1 MKDNLKYNLPTYSAL
16 ISDESE
22 GVFVIS
28 LVDAPATET
37 NWMCFKEQENIQENV
52 KFSIVNEDEHIL
64 AGVVMVA
71 DKPIYRIAP
80 DGTEFYIVFS
90 KDVIKRMAEKMLD
103 DNTFNNIDI
112 QHDGNIIPRDKVKLV
127 ELFIADE
134 AKGIKPN
141 YLDVPDGSL
150 LANYKI
156 YDEQLWQ
163 MAKSGA
169 LNGFSLE
176 GVFSTL
182 RLPEQNK
189 NTKNTKNNKHTKMS
203 KIKEMLKSIL
213 VQLGEVNTDKGIL
226 TYDGNLAPGVEVKNE
241 DGSKP
246 ADGEYKL
253 EDGKVIVVKDGYV
266 DEVREIENET
276 IKEKPKG
283 KEEKSAEMAEE
294 KPQEKPASEMP
305 EKKPEEKPNE
315 VEELKKLVD
324 EHAALLKEL
333 SDRLSALEELV
344 KELNETPA
352 VEPIEQEFSKHFK
365 SKNRACEYAN
375 ALRK

>member
-1 MKDNLKYNLPTYSAL
+1 MNQNIPTYSAI
-16 ISDESE
+16 ISDDNE
-22 GVFVIS
+22 GILVIS

-37 NWMCFKEQENIQENV
+37 NWMCFKEQENI

-112 QHDGNIIPRDKVKLV
+112 QHDGNIIPHDKVKLV

-163 MAKSGA
+163 MAKSGE

-176 GVFSTL
+176 GVFTTV
-182 RLPEQNK
+182 RYEQN
-189 NTKNTKNNKHTKMS
+189 KNNKHTKMS

-226 TYDGNLAPGVEVKNE
+226 TYDGDLAVGVEVKNE

-253 EDGKVIVVKDGYV
+253 EDDKIIVVKDGLV
-266 DEVREIENET
+266 DE
-276 IKEKPKG
+276 IKEV
-283 KEEKSAEMAEE
+283 EADVIEEMADE
-294 KPQEKPASEMP
+294 KPQDNVEDKPQDNA
-305 EKKPEEKPNE
+305 EEKPNE
-315 VEELKKLVD
+315 VEELKKLID
-324 EHAALLKEL
+324 EHTSLLKEL
-333 SDRLSALEELV
+333 GDRLKTLEDLV

-352 VEPIEQEFSKHFK
+352 VEPIEQEFTKQCK
-365 SKNRACEYAN
+365 SENRACEYAN
-375 ALRK
+375 ALRN

>member
-1 MKDNLKYNLPTYSAL
+1 MNQNIPTYSAL
-16 ISDESE
+16 ISDDNE
-22 GVFVIS
+22 GILVIS

-37 NWMCFKEQENIQENV
+37 NWMCFKEQENI

-90 KDVIKRMAEKMLD
+90 KDVIKRMAEKMLS

-112 QHDGNIIPRDKVKLV
+112 QHDGNIIPHDKVKLV

-163 MAKSGA
+163 MAKSGE

-176 GVFSTL
+176 GVFTTV
-182 RLPEQNK
+182 RYEQN
-189 NTKNTKNNKHTKMS
+189 KNNKHTKMS

-226 TYDGNLAPGVEVKNE
+226 TYDGALAVGVEVKNE

-253 EDGKVIVVKDGYV
+253 EDDKVIVVKDGFV
-266 DEVREIENET
+266 DE
-276 IKEKPKG
+276 IKEV
-283 KEEKSAEMAEE
+283 EVDVIEEMADEKPQEKPVDE
-294 KPQEKPASEMP
+294 KPQEKPAD
-305 EKKPEEKPNE
+305 EKPNE
-315 VEELKKLVD
+315 VEELKKLID
-324 EHAALLKEL
+324 EHTSLLKEL
-333 SDRLSALEELV
+333 GDRLKTLEDLV

-352 VEPIEQEFSKHFK
+352 VEPIEQEFTKQCK

>member
-1 MKDNLKYNLPTYSAL
+1 MEYSLPTYSAL

-37 NWMCFKEQENIQENV
+37 NWMCFKEQENV

-71 DKPIYRIAP
+71 DKPIYRLAP

-189 NTKNTKNNKHTKMS
+189 NTKNNKHTKMS

-213 VQLGEVNTDKGIL
+213 VQLGEVCTDKGIL

-253 EDGKVIVVKDGYV
+253 EDDKVIVVKDGLV
-266 DEVREIENET
+266 EEIKEVENE
-276 IKEKPKG
+276 IIEEKPKG

-294 KPQEKPASEMP
+294 KPQEKPQ
-305 EKKPEEKPNE
+305 EKPANEKPQEKPEEKPSE

-324 EHAALLKEL
+324 EQAALLKEL
-333 SDRLSALEELV
+333 SDRLSALEKLV

-352 VEPIEQEFSKHFK
+352 VEPIEQEFSKQIK
-365 SKNRACEYAN
+365 LKNRACEYAN

>member
-1 MKDNLKYNLPTYSAL
+1 MNQNIPTYSAI
-16 ISDESE
+16 ISDDNE
-22 GVFVIS
+22 GILVIS

-37 NWMCFKEQENIQENV
+37 NWMCFKEQENI

-112 QHDGNIIPRDKVKLV
+112 QHDGNIIPHDKVKLV

-163 MAKSGA
+163 MAKSGE

-176 GVFSTL
+176 GVFTTV
-182 RLPEQNK
+182 RYEQN
-189 NTKNTKNNKHTKMS
+189 KNNKHTKMS

-213 VQLGEVNTDKGIL
+213 VQLGEVTTDKGIL
-226 TYDGNLAPGVEVKNE
+226 TYDGELAPGIEVKNE

-246 ADGEYKL
+246 ADGEYKVG
-253 EDGKVIVVKDGYV
+253 EDKVIVLKDGYV
-266 DEVREIENET
+266 DEIREIEEELAE
-276 IKEKPKG
+276 EKPEDK
-283 KEEKSAEMAEE
+283 KADE
-294 KPQEKPASEMP
+294 KPQEKPVD
-305 EKKPEEKPNE
+305 EKPKDEGDAKPNE
-315 VEELKKLVD
+315 VEELKKLID
-324 EHAALLKEL
+324 EHTSLLKEL
-333 SDRLSALEELV
+333 GDRLKTLEDLV

-352 VEPIEQEFSKHFK
+352 VEPIEQEFTKQCK
-365 SKNRACEYAN
+365 SENRACEYAN

>member
-1 MKDNLKYNLPTYSAL
+1 MNQNIPTYSAI
-16 ISDESE
+16 ISDDNE
-22 GVFVIS
+22 GILVIS

-37 NWMCFKEQENIQENV
+37 NWMCFKEQENI

-90 KDVIKRMAEKMLD
+90 KDVIKRMAEKMLS

-112 QHDGNIIPRDKVKLV
+112 QHDGNIIPHDKVKLV

-163 MAKSGA
+163 MAKSGE

-176 GVFSTL
+176 GVFTTV
-182 RLPEQNK
+182 RYEQN
-189 NTKNTKNNKHTKMS
+189 KNNKHTKMS

-226 TYDGNLAPGVEVKNE
+226 TYDGALAVGVEVKNE

-253 EDGKVIVVKDGYV
+253 EDDKVIVVKDGFV
-266 DEVREIENET
+266 DE
-276 IKEKPKG
+276 IKEV
-283 KEEKSAEMAEE
+283 EVDVIEEMADE
-294 KPQEKPASEMP
+294 KPQDNVEDKPQD
-305 EKKPEEKPNE
+305 KVEEKPNE
-315 VEELKKLVD
+315 VEELKKLID
-324 EHAALLKEL
+324 EHTSLLKEL
-333 SDRLSALEELV
+333 GDRLKTLEDLV

-352 VEPIEQEFSKHFK
+352 VEPIEQEFTKQRK
-365 SKNRACEYAN
+365 SENRACEYAN

>member
-1 MKDNLKYNLPTYSAL
+1 MNQNIPTYSAI
-16 ISDESE
+16 ISDDNE
-22 GVFVIS
+22 GILVIS

-37 NWMCFKEQENIQENV
+37 NWMCFKEQENI

-90 KDVIKRMAEKMLD
+90 KDVIKRMAEKMLS

-112 QHDGNIIPRDKVKLV
+112 QHDGNIIPHDKVKLV

-163 MAKSGA
+163 MAKSGT

-176 GVFSTL
+176 GVFTTV
-182 RLPEQNK
+182 RYEQN
-189 NTKNTKNNKHTKMS
+189 KNNKHTKMS

-226 TYDGNLAPGVEVKNE
+226 TYDGALAVGVEVKNE

-253 EDGKVIVVKDGYV
+253 EDDKVIIVKDGFV
-266 DEVREIENET
+266 DE
-276 IKEKPKG
+276 IKEV
-283 KEEKSAEMAEE
+283 EVDVIEEMADE
-294 KPQEKPASEMP
+294 KPQEKPAD
-305 EKKPEEKPNE
+305 EKPKEEGDAKPNE
-315 VEELKKLVD
+315 VEELKKLID
-324 EHAALLKEL
+324 EHTSLLKEL
-333 SDRLSALEELV
+333 GDRLKTLEDLV

-352 VEPIEQEFSKHFK
+352 VEPIEQEYSKHIK

>member
-1 MKDNLKYNLPTYSAL
+1 MNQNIPTYSAI
-16 ISDESE
+16 ISDDNE
-22 GVFVIS
+22 GILVIS

-37 NWMCFKEQENIQENV
+37 NWMCFKEQENI

-163 MAKSGA
+163 MAKSGE

-176 GVFSTL
+176 GVFTTV
-182 RLPEQNK
+182 RYEQN
-189 NTKNTKNNKHTKMS
+189 KNNKHTKMS

-226 TYDGNLAPGVEVKNE
+226 TYDGNLAVGVEVKNE

-253 EDGKVIVVKDGYV
+253 EDDKVIVVKDGLV
-266 DEVREIENET
+266 DE
-276 IKEKPKG
+276 IKEV
-283 KEEKSAEMAEE
+283 EDDVIEEMADE
-294 KPQEKPASEMP
+294 KPQDNVEDKPQD
-305 EKKPEEKPNE
+305 KVEEKPNE
-315 VEELKKLVD
+315 VEELKKLID
-324 EHAALLKEL
+324 EHTSLLKDL
-333 SDRLSALEELV
+333 GDRLKALEDLV

-352 VEPIEQEFSKHFK
+352 VEPIEQEFTKQRK
-365 SKNRACEYAN
+365 SENRACEYAN
-375 ALRK
+375 ALRN

>member
-37 NWMCFKEQENIQENV
+37 NWMCFKEQENI

-112 QHDGNIIPRDKVKLV
+112 QHDGNIIPHDKVKLV
-127 ELFIADE
+127 ELFIANE

-189 NTKNTKNNKHTKMS
+189 NGKNNKHTKMS
-203 KIKEMLKSIL
+203 KIKEILKSIL
-213 VQLGEVNTDKGIL
+213 VQLGEVCTDKGIL

-253 EDGKVIVVKDGYV
+253 EDGKVIVVKDGLV
-266 DEVREIENET
+266 EEIKEIENE
-276 IKEKPKG
+276 IIEEKPKG

-294 KPQEKPASEMP
+294 KPQEKPQEKPANKMP
-305 EKKPEEKPNE
+305 EEKPEEKPSE

-324 EHAALLKEL
+324 EQAALLKEL

-352 VEPIEQEFSKHFK
+352 VEPIEQEFSKQIK
-365 SKNRACEYAN
+365 LKNRACEYAN

>member
-1 MKDNLKYNLPTYSAL
+1 MNQNIPTYSAL
-16 ISDESE
+16 ISDDNE
-22 GVFVIS
+22 GILVIS

-37 NWMCFKEQENIQENV
+37 NWMCFKEQENI

-90 KDVIKRMAEKMLD
+90 KDVIKRMAEKMLS

-112 QHDGNIIPRDKVKLV
+112 QHDGNIIPHDKVKLV

-176 GVFSTL
+176 GVFTTV
-182 RLPEQNK
+182 RYEQN
-189 NTKNTKNNKHTKMS
+189 KNNKHTKMS

-226 TYDGNLAPGVEVKNE
+226 TYDGDLAVGVEVKNE

-253 EDGKVIVVKDGYV
+253 EDDKVIVVKDGFV
-266 DEVREIENET
+266 DE
-276 IKEKPKG
+276 IKEV
-283 KEEKSAEMAEE
+283 EVDVIEEMADE
-294 KPQEKPASEMP
+294 KPQEKPVD
-305 EKKPEEKPNE
+305 EKPKDEGEAKPNE
-315 VEELKKLVD
+315 VEELKKLID
-324 EHAALLKEL
+324 EHTSLLKEL
-333 SDRLSALEELV
+333 GDRLKTLEDLV

-352 VEPIEQEFSKHFK
+352 VEPIEQEYSKQTK

>member
-1 MKDNLKYNLPTYSAL
+1 MKDNIPTYNAL
-16 ISDESE
+16 ISDENE
-22 GVFVIS
+22 GIFVIS

-37 NWMCFKEQENIQENV
+37 NWMCFKEQENI

-64 AGVVMVA
+64 AGVVMIA

-80 DGTEFYIVFS
+80 DGTEYYIVFS

-141 YLDVPDGSL
+141 YLDVTDGSL

-156 YDEQLWQ
+156 YDDELWN
-163 MAKSGA
+163 MAKSGV

-176 GVFSTL
+176 GVFSTI
-182 RLPEQNK
+182 RYKHNK
-189 NTKNTKNNKHTKMS
+189 NIKHNKMS

-213 VQLGEVNTDKGIL
+213 VQLGEVTTDKGIL
-226 TYDGNLAPGVEVKNE
+226 TYDGDLAPGVEVKNE

-253 EDGKVIVVKDGYV
+253 EDGKIIVVKDGFV
-266 DEVREIENET
+266 DEV
-276 IKEKPKG
+276 KEAEEKPKKEDKPKG
-283 KEEKSAEMAEE
+283 KEEKPAEMADEKTEEKPADE
-294 KPQEKPASEMP
+294 KPQEKTD
-305 EKKPEEKPNE
+305 EKPNE

-324 EHAALLKEL
+324 EHTALLKEL
-333 SDRLSALEELV
+333 GDRLKALEDLV

-352 VEPIEQEFSKHFK
+352 VEPIEQEFTKHFK
-365 SKNRACEYAN
+365 SKNRACEYAT

>member
-1 MKDNLKYNLPTYSAL
+1 MNQNIPTYSAL
-16 ISDESE
+16 ISDDNE
-22 GVFVIS
+22 GILVIS

-37 NWMCFKEQENIQENV
+37 NWMCFKEQDNI

-90 KDVIKRMAEKMLD
+90 KDVIKRMAEKMLS

-112 QHDGNIIPRDKVKLV
+112 QHDGNIIPHDKVKLV

-176 GVFSTL
+176 GVFTTV
-182 RLPEQNK
+182 RYEQN
-189 NTKNTKNNKHTKMS
+189 KNNKHTKMS

-226 TYDGNLAPGVEVKNE
+226 TYDGDLAVGVEVKNE

-253 EDGKVIVVKDGYV
+253 EDDKVIVVKDGFV
-266 DEVREIENET
+266 DE
-276 IKEKPKG
+276 IKEV
-283 KEEKSAEMAEE
+283 EDVIEEMADE
-294 KPQEKPASEMP
+294 KPQEKPAD
-305 EKKPEEKPNE
+305 EKPKEEADAKPNE
-315 VEELKKLVD
+315 VEELKKLID
-324 EHAALLKEL
+324 EHTSLLKEL
-333 SDRLSALEELV
+333 GDRLKTLEDLV

-352 VEPIEQEFSKHFK
+352 VEPIEQEFTKQSK

>member
-1 MKDNLKYNLPTYSAL
+1 MNQNIPTYSAI
-16 ISDESE
+16 ISDDNE
-22 GVFVIS
+22 GILVIS

-37 NWMCFKEQENIQENV
+37 NWMCFKEQENI

-163 MAKSGA
+163 MAKSGE

-176 GVFSTL
+176 GVFTTV
-182 RLPEQNK
+182 RYEQN
-189 NTKNTKNNKHTKMS
+189 KNNKHTKMS

-226 TYDGNLAPGVEVKNE
+226 TYDGDLAVGVEVKNE

-253 EDGKVIVVKDGYV
+253 EDNKIIVVKDGLV
-266 DEVREIENET
+266 DE
-276 IKEKPKG
+276 IKEV
-283 KEEKSAEMAEE
+283 EADVIEEMADE
-294 KPQEKPASEMP
+294 KPQEKPVD
-305 EKKPEEKPNE
+305 EKPKEEGDAKPNE
-315 VEELKKLVD
+315 VEELKKLID
-324 EHAALLKEL
+324 EHTSLLKEL
-333 SDRLSALEELV
+333 GDRLKALEDLV

-352 VEPIEQEFSKHFK
+352 VEPIEQEFTKQCK

-375 ALRK
+375 ALRN

>member
-1 MKDNLKYNLPTYSAL
+1 MKGNLEDNLKYNLPTYSAL

-37 NWMCFKEQENIQENV
+37 NWMCFKEQENV
-52 KFSIVNEDEHIL
+52 KFSVVNEDEHIL

-80 DGTEFYIVFS
+80 DGTEYYIVFS

-189 NTKNTKNNKHTKMS
+189 NTKNNKHTKMS

-213 VQLGEVNTDKGIL
+213 VQLGEVATDKGIL
-226 TYDGNLAPGVEVKNE
+226 TYDGNLVPGVEVKNE

-246 ADGEYKL
+246 ADGEYKVG
-253 EDGKVIVVKDGYV
+253 EDKVIVLKDGCV
-266 DEVREIENET
+266 DEIREM
-276 IKEKPKG
+276 
-283 KEEKSAEMAEE
+283 EEELAEE
-294 KPQEKPASEMP
+294 KPQEKPANEMP
-305 EKKPEEKPNE
+305 QEKPEEKSSE

-324 EHAALLKEL
+324 EQAALLKEL
-333 SDRLSALEELV
+333 DDRLKALEDLV

-352 VEPIEQEFSKHFK
+352 VEPIEQEFSKQIKH
-365 SKNRACEYAN
+365 KNRACEYAN

>member
-1 MKDNLKYNLPTYSAL
+1 MNQNIPTYSAI
-16 ISDESE
+16 ISDDNE
-22 GVFVIS
+22 GILVIS

-37 NWMCFKEQENIQENV
+37 NWMCFKEQENI

-163 MAKSGA
+163 MAKSGE

-176 GVFSTL
+176 GVFTTV
-182 RLPEQNK
+182 RYEQN
-189 NTKNTKNNKHTKMS
+189 KNNKHTKMS

-226 TYDGNLAPGVEVKNE
+226 TYDGNLAVGVEVKNE

-253 EDGKVIVVKDGYV
+253 EDDKVIVVKDGLV
-266 DEVREIENET
+266 DE
-276 IKEKPKG
+276 IKEV
-283 KEEKSAEMAEE
+283 EDDVIEEMADE
-294 KPQEKPASEMP
+294 KPQDNVEDKPQDKA
-305 EKKPEEKPNE
+305 EEKPNE
-315 VEELKKLVD
+315 VEELKKLID
-324 EHAALLKEL
+324 EHTSLLKEL
-333 SDRLSALEELV
+333 GDRLKTLEDLV

-352 VEPIEQEFSKHFK
+352 VEPIEQEFTKQCK

-375 ALRK
+375 ALRN

>member
-1 MKDNLKYNLPTYSAL
+1 MRDSLPTYSAL

-37 NWMCFKEQENIQENV
+37 NWMCFKEQENVQENV
-52 KFSIVNEDEHIL
+52 KFSVVNEDEHIL

-80 DGTEFYIVFS
+80 DGAEYYIVFS

-189 NTKNTKNNKHTKMS
+189 NNKNTKHTKMS

-226 TYDGNLAPGVEVKNE
+226 TYDGDLAPGVEVKNE

-253 EDGKVIVVKDGYV
+253 EDGKVIVVKDGHV
-266 DEVREIENET
+266 DEV
-276 IKEKPKG
+276 KEAEKMPEGKGEDKKP
-283 KEEKSAEMAEE
+283 AEMAEE
-294 KPQEKPASEMP
+294 KPAKEMPQEKPANE
-305 EKKPEEKPNE
+305 KPEEKPNE
-315 VEELKKLVD
+315 VEELKKLVE
-324 EHAALLKEL
+324 EHAALLKDL
-333 SDRLSALEELV
+333 GDRLKALEDLV

-352 VEPIEQEFSKHFK
+352 VEPIEQEFSKK
-365 SKNRACEYAN
+365 IKLKNRACEYAN

>member
-1 MKDNLKYNLPTYSAL
+1 MNQNIPTYSAI
-16 ISDESE
+16 ISDDNE
-22 GVFVIS
+22 GILVIS

-37 NWMCFKEQENIQENV
+37 NWMCFKEQENI

-90 KDVIKRMAEKMLD
+90 KDVIKRMAEKMLS

-112 QHDGNIIPRDKVKLV
+112 QHDGNIIPHDKVKLV

-163 MAKSGA
+163 MAKNGT

-176 GVFSTL
+176 GVFTTV
-182 RLPEQNK
+182 RYEQN
-189 NTKNTKNNKHTKMS
+189 KNNKHTKMS

-226 TYDGNLAPGVEVKNE
+226 TYDGALAVGVEVKNE

-253 EDGKVIVVKDGYV
+253 EDDKVIVVKDGFV
-266 DEVREIENET
+266 DE
-276 IKEKPKG
+276 IKEV
-283 KEEKSAEMAEE
+283 EVDVIEEMADE
-294 KPQEKPASEMP
+294 KPQEKPAD
-305 EKKPEEKPNE
+305 EKPKEEGDAKPNE
-315 VEELKKLVD
+315 VEELKKLID
-324 EHAALLKEL
+324 EHTSLLKEL
-333 SDRLSALEELV
+333 GDRLKTLEDLV

-352 VEPIEQEFSKHFK
+352 VEPIEQEFTKQCK

>member
-1 MKDNLKYNLPTYSAL
+1 MNQNIPTYSAI
-16 ISDESE
+16 ISDDNE
-22 GVFVIS
+22 GILVIS

-37 NWMCFKEQENIQENV
+37 NWMCFKEQENI

-112 QHDGNIIPRDKVKLV
+112 QHDGNIIPHDKVKLV

-163 MAKSGA
+163 MAKSGE

-176 GVFSTL
+176 GVFTTV
-182 RLPEQNK
+182 RYEQN
-189 NTKNTKNNKHTKMS
+189 KNNKHTKMS

-226 TYDGNLAPGVEVKNE
+226 TYDGNLAVGVEVKNE

-253 EDGKVIVVKDGYV
+253 EDDKVIVVKNGLV
-266 DEVREIENET
+266 DEIKEIEDDVIE
-276 IKEKPKG
+276 
-283 KEEKSAEMAEE
+283 EMADE
-294 KPQEKPASEMP
+294 KPQDNVEDKPQDKA
-305 EKKPEEKPNE
+305 EEKPNE
-315 VEELKKLVD
+315 VEELKKLID
-324 EHAALLKEL
+324 EHTSLLKEL
-333 SDRLSALEELV
+333 GDRLKALEDLV

-352 VEPIEQEFSKHFK
+352 VEPIEQEFTKQSK

-375 ALRK
+375 ALRN

>member
-1 MKDNLKYNLPTYSAL
+1 MNQNIPTYSAL
-16 ISDESE
+16 ISDDNE
-22 GVFVIS
+22 GILVIS

-37 NWMCFKEQENIQENV
+37 NWMCFKEQENI

-112 QHDGNIIPRDKVKLV
+112 QHDGNIIPHDKVKLV

-176 GVFSTL
+176 GVFTTV
-182 RLPEQNK
+182 RYEQN
-189 NTKNTKNNKHTKMS
+189 KNNKHTKMS

-226 TYDGNLAPGVEVKNE
+226 TYDGDLAVGVEVKNE

-253 EDGKVIVVKDGYV
+253 EDDKVIVVKDGFV
-266 DEVREIENET
+266 EE
-276 IKEKPKG
+276 IKEV
-283 KEEKSAEMAEE
+283 EVDVVEEMADE
-294 KPQEKPASEMP
+294 KPQEKPAD
-305 EKKPEEKPNE
+305 EKPKEEGEAKPNE
-315 VEELKKLVD
+315 VEELKKLID
-324 EHAALLKEL
+324 EHTSLLKEL
-333 SDRLSALEELV
+333 GDRLKTLEDLV

-352 VEPIEQEFSKHFK
+352 VEPIEQEYSKQTK
-365 SKNRACEYAN
+365 STNRACEYAN

>member
-1 MKDNLKYNLPTYSAL
+1 MKDKLPIYNAL
-16 ISDESE
+16 ISDDNE
-22 GVFVIS
+22 GIFVIS

-37 NWMCFKEQENIQENV
+37 NWMCFKEQENI

-80 DGTEFYIVFS
+80 DGTEYYIVFS

-156 YDEQLWQ
+156 YDDELWN
-163 MAKSGA
+163 MAKSGV

-176 GVFSTL
+176 GVFSTI
-182 RLPEQNK
+182 RYEHNK
-189 NTKNTKNNKHTKMS
+189 NIKNTKMS
-203 KIKEMLKSIL
+203 KIKEMIKSIL
-213 VQLGEVNTDKGIL
+213 VQLGEVVTDKGIL
-226 TYDGNLAPGVEVKNE
+226 TYDGELTTGVEVKNE
-241 DGSKP
+241 DGSMP
-246 ADGEYKL
+246 DDGEYKV
-253 EDGKVIVVKDGYV
+253 EDNKFIVIKDGYV
-266 DEVREIENET
+266 DE
-276 IKEKPKG
+276 IKEV
-283 KEEKSAEMAEE
+283 EEEMVDE
-294 KPQEKPASEMP
+294 KPQEKPQ
-305 EKKPEEKPNE
+305 EKPDEKPQEKPNE

-324 EHAALLKEL
+324 EHAALLTEL
-333 SDRLSALEELV
+333 SDRIKALEDLV
-344 KELNETPA
+344 KELNETTA
-352 VEPIEQEFSKHFK
+352 VEPIEQEYSKQTK

>member
-1 MKDNLKYNLPTYSAL
+1 MNQNIPTYSAI
-16 ISDESE
+16 ISDDNE
-22 GVFVIS
+22 GILVIS

-37 NWMCFKEQENIQENV
+37 NWMCFKEQENI

-112 QHDGNIIPRDKVKLV
+112 QHDGNIIPHDKVKLV

-163 MAKSGA
+163 MAKSGE

-176 GVFSTL
+176 GVFTTV
-182 RLPEQNK
+182 RYEQNNLSVT
-189 NTKNTKNNKHTKMS
+189 NTNKNNKHTKMS

-213 VQLGEVNTDKGIL
+213 VQLGEVSTDKGIL
-226 TYDGNLAPGVEVKNE
+226 TYDGDLAVGVEVKNE

-253 EDGKVIVVKDGYV
+253 EDDKVIVVKDGFV
-266 DEVREIENET
+266 DE
-276 IKEKPKG
+276 IKEV
-283 KEEKSAEMAEE
+283 EVDVIEEMADE
-294 KPQEKPASEMP
+294 KPQEKPAD
-305 EKKPEEKPNE
+305 EKPQEKVEEKPNE
-315 VEELKKLVD
+315 VEELKKLID
-324 EHAALLKEL
+324 EHTSLLKEL
-333 SDRLSALEELV
+333 GDRLKALEDLV

-352 VEPIEQEFSKHFK
+352 VEPIEQEYSKQTK

>member
-1 MKDNLKYNLPTYSAL
+1 MNQNIPTYSAI
-16 ISDESE
+16 ISDDNE
-22 GVFVIS
+22 GILVIS

-37 NWMCFKEQENIQENV
+37 NWMCFKEQENI

-112 QHDGNIIPRDKVKLV
+112 QHDGNIIPHDKVKLV

-163 MAKSGA
+163 MAKSGE

-176 GVFSTL
+176 GVFTTV
-182 RLPEQNK
+182 RYEQN
-189 NTKNTKNNKHTKMS
+189 KNNKHTKMS

-213 VQLGEVNTDKGIL
+213 VQLGEVTTDKGIL
-226 TYDGNLAPGVEVKNE
+226 TYDGDLAVGVEVKNE

-253 EDGKVIVVKDGYV
+253 EDNKVIVVKDGLV
-266 DEVREIENET
+266 DE
-276 IKEKPKG
+276 IKEV
-283 KEEKSAEMAEE
+283 EVDVIEEMADE
-294 KPQEKPASEMP
+294 KPQEKPVD
-305 EKKPEEKPNE
+305 EKPKDEGDAKPNE
-315 VEELKKLVD
+315 VEELKKLID
-324 EHAALLKEL
+324 EHTSLLKEL
-333 SDRLSALEELV
+333 GDRLKALEDLV

-352 VEPIEQEFSKHFK
+352 VEPIEQEFTKQCK

-375 ALRK
+375 ALRN

>member
-1 MKDNLKYNLPTYSAL
+1 MKDKLPIYNAL
-16 ISDESE
+16 ISDDNE
-22 GVFVIS
+22 GIFVIS

-37 NWMCFKEQENIQENV
+37 NWMCFKEQENI

-80 DGTEFYIVFS
+80 DGTEYYIVFS

-156 YDEQLWQ
+156 YDDELWN
-163 MAKSGA
+163 MAKSGV

-176 GVFSTL
+176 GVFSTI
-182 RLPEQNK
+182 RYEHNK
-189 NTKNTKNNKHTKMS
+189 NIKNTKMS
-203 KIKEMLKSIL
+203 KIKEMIKSIL
-213 VQLGEVNTDKGIL
+213 VQLGEVVTDKGIL
-226 TYDGNLAPGVEVKNE
+226 TYDGELTTGVEVKNE
-241 DGSKP
+241 DGSMP
-246 ADGEYKL
+246 DDGEYKV
-253 EDGKVIVVKDGYV
+253 EDNKFIVIKDGYV
-266 DEVREIENET
+266 DE
-276 IKEKPKG
+276 IKEVEEEMV
-283 KEEKSAEMAEE
+283 EEKPDE
-294 KPQEKPASEMP
+294 KPQEKPD
-305 EKKPEEKPNE
+305 EKPQEKPNE

-324 EHAALLKEL
+324 EHAALLTEL
-333 SDRLSALEELV
+333 SDRIKALEDLV
-344 KELNETPA
+344 KELNETTA
-352 VEPIEQEFSKHFK
+352 VEPIEKEYSKQTK

>member
-1 MKDNLKYNLPTYSAL
+1 MNQNIPTYSAI
-16 ISDESE
+16 ISDDNE
-22 GVFVIS
+22 GILVIS

-37 NWMCFKEQENIQENV
+37 NWMCFKEQENI

-90 KDVIKRMAEKMLD
+90 KDVIKRMAEKMLS

-112 QHDGNIIPRDKVKLV
+112 QHDGNIIPHDKVKLV

-134 AKGIKPN
+134 TKGIKPN

-163 MAKSGA
+163 MAKSGE

-176 GVFSTL
+176 GVFTTV
-182 RLPEQNK
+182 RYEQN
-189 NTKNTKNNKHTKMS
+189 KNNKHTKMS

-226 TYDGNLAPGVEVKNE
+226 TYDGALAVGVEVKNE

-253 EDGKVIVVKDGYV
+253 EDDKVIVVKDGFV
-266 DEVREIENET
+266 DE
-276 IKEKPKG
+276 IKEV
-283 KEEKSAEMAEE
+283 EVDVIEEMADE
-294 KPQEKPASEMP
+294 KPQDNVEDKPQD
-305 EKKPEEKPNE
+305 KVEEKPNE
-315 VEELKKLVD
+315 VEELKKLID
-324 EHAALLKEL
+324 EHTSLLKEL
-333 SDRLSALEELV
+333 GDRLKTLEDLV

-352 VEPIEQEFSKHFK
+352 VEPIEQEFTKQCK

>member
-1 MKDNLKYNLPTYSAL
+1 MNQNIPTYSAI
-16 ISDESE
+16 ISDDNE
-22 GVFVIS
+22 GILVIS

-37 NWMCFKEQENIQENV
+37 NWMCFKEQENI

-112 QHDGNIIPRDKVKLV
+112 QHDGNIIPHDKVKLV

-163 MAKSGA
+163 MAKSGE

-176 GVFSTL
+176 GVFTTV
-182 RLPEQNK
+182 RYEQN
-189 NTKNTKNNKHTKMS
+189 KNNKHTKMS

-213 VQLGEVNTDKGIL
+213 VQLGEVTTDKGIL
-226 TYDGNLAPGVEVKNE
+226 TYDGDLAVGVEVKNE

-253 EDGKVIVVKDGYV
+253 EDNKVIVVKDGLV
-266 DEVREIENET
+266 DE
-276 IKEKPKG
+276 IKEV
-283 KEEKSAEMAEE
+283 EVDVIEEMADE
-294 KPQEKPASEMP
+294 KPQEKPVD
-305 EKKPEEKPNE
+305 EKPQDEGDAKPNE
-315 VEELKKLVD
+315 VEELKKLID
-324 EHAALLKEL
+324 EHTTLLKEL
-333 SDRLSALEELV
+333 GDRLKTLEDLV

-352 VEPIEQEFSKHFK
+352 VEPIEQEFTKQYK
-365 SKNRACEYAN
+365 SENRACEYAN

>member
-1 MKDNLKYNLPTYSAL
+1 MNQNIPTYSAI
-16 ISDESE
+16 ISDDNE
-22 GVFVIS
+22 GILVIS

-37 NWMCFKEQENIQENV
+37 NWMCFKEQENI

-163 MAKSGA
+163 MAKSGE

-176 GVFSTL
+176 GVFTTV
-182 RLPEQNK
+182 RYEQN
-189 NTKNTKNNKHTKMS
+189 KNNKHTKMS

-226 TYDGNLAPGVEVKNE
+226 TYDGNLAVGVEVKNE

-253 EDGKVIVVKDGYV
+253 EDDKVIVVKDGFV
-266 DEVREIENET
+266 DE
-276 IKEKPKG
+276 IKEV
-283 KEEKSAEMAEE
+283 EDDVIEEMADE
-294 KPQEKPASEMP
+294 KPQDNVEDKPQD
-305 EKKPEEKPNE
+305 KVEEKPNE
-315 VEELKKLVD
+315 VEELKKLID
-324 EHAALLKEL
+324 EHTSLLKEL
-333 SDRLSALEELV
+333 GDRLKALEDLV

-352 VEPIEQEFSKHFK
+352 VEPIEQEFTKQYK

-375 ALRK
+375 ALRN

>member
-1 MKDNLKYNLPTYSAL
+1 MNQNLPTYSAL
-16 ISDESE
+16 ISDDNE
-22 GVFVIS
+22 GILVIS

-37 NWMCFKEQENIQENV
+37 NWMCFKEQENI
-52 KFSIVNEDEHIL
+52 KFSVVNEDEHIL

-90 KDVIKRMAEKMLD
+90 KDVIKRMAEKMLS

-112 QHDGNIIPRDKVKLV
+112 QHDGNIIPHDKVKLV

-134 AKGIKPN
+134 TKGIKPN

-176 GVFSTL
+176 GVFTTV
-182 RLPEQNK
+182 RYEQN
-189 NTKNTKNNKHTKMS
+189 KNNKHTKMS

-226 TYDGNLAPGVEVKNE
+226 TYDGDLVIGVEVKNE
-241 DGSKP
+241 DGSKA

-253 EDGKVIVVKDGYV
+253 EDGKVIVVKDGLV
-266 DEVREIENET
+266 DEVKEVEDEVIE
-276 IKEKPKG
+276 
-283 KEEKSAEMAEE
+283 EMAEE
-294 KPQEKPASEMP
+294 KPQDKA
-305 EKKPEEKPNE
+305 EEKPNE
-315 VEELKKLVD
+315 VEELKKLID
-324 EHAALLKEL
+324 EHTSLLKEL
-333 SDRLSALEELV
+333 DDRLKALEELV

-352 VEPIEQEFSKHFK
+352 VEPIEQEFNKQCK

>member
-1 MKDNLKYNLPTYSAL
+1 MNQNLPTYSAL
-16 ISDESE
+16 ISDDNE
-22 GVFVIS
+22 GILVIS

-37 NWMCFKEQENIQENV
+37 NWMCFKEQENI
-52 KFSIVNEDEHIL
+52 KFSVVNEDEHIL

-90 KDVIKRMAEKMLD
+90 KDVIKRMAEKMLS

-112 QHDGNIIPRDKVKLV
+112 QHDGNIIPHDKVKLV

-134 AKGIKPN
+134 TKGIKPN

-176 GVFSTL
+176 GVFTTV
-182 RLPEQNK
+182 RYEQN
-189 NTKNTKNNKHTKMS
+189 KNNKHTKMS

-226 TYDGNLAPGVEVKNE
+226 TYDGDLVIGVEVKNE
-241 DGSKP
+241 DGSKA

-253 EDGKVIVVKDGYV
+253 EDGKVIVVKDGLV
-266 DEVREIENET
+266 DEVKEVEDEVIE
-276 IKEKPKG
+276 
-283 KEEKSAEMAEE
+283 EMAEE
-294 KPQEKPASEMP
+294 KPQDKAEEKPQDKA
-305 EKKPEEKPNE
+305 EEKPNE
-315 VEELKKLVD
+315 VEELKKLID
-324 EHAALLKEL
+324 EHTSLLKEL
-333 SDRLSALEELV
+333 DDRLKALEELV

-352 VEPIEQEFSKHFK
+352 VEPIEQEFNKQCK

>member
-1 MKDNLKYNLPTYSAL
+1 MEYSLPTYSAL

-37 NWMCFKEQENIQENV
+37 NWMCFKEQENV

-176 GVFSTL
+176 GVFSTI
-182 RLPEQNK
+182 RYEQNK
-189 NTKNTKNNKHTKMS
+189 NSKNSKNNKHTKMS

-213 VQLGEVNTDKGIL
+213 VQLGEACTDKGIL

-253 EDGKVIVVKDGYV
+253 EDNKVIVVKDGLV
-266 DEVREIENET
+266 EEIKEVENE
-276 IKEKPKG
+276 IIEEKPKG

-294 KPQEKPASEMP
+294 KPQEKPANEMP
-305 EKKPEEKPNE
+305 QEKPQGKAEEKPSE

-324 EHAALLKEL
+324 EHAALLKDL
-333 SDRLSALEELV
+333 GDRLSALEELV

-352 VEPIEQEFSKHFK
+352 VEPIEQEFSKQIK
-365 SKNRACEYAN
+365 LKNRACEYAN

>member
-1 MKDNLKYNLPTYSAL
+1 MNQNIPTYSAI
-16 ISDESE
+16 ISDDNE
-22 GVFVIS
+22 GILVIS

-37 NWMCFKEQENIQENV
+37 NWMCFKEQENI

-80 DGTEFYIVFS
+80 DGSEFYIVFS
-90 KDVIKRMAEKMLD
+90 KDVIKRMAEKMLS

-112 QHDGNIIPRDKVKLV
+112 QHDGNIIPHDKVKLV

-163 MAKSGA
+163 MAKSGT

-176 GVFSTL
+176 GVFTTV
-182 RLPEQNK
+182 RYEQN
-189 NTKNTKNNKHTKMS
+189 KNNKHTKMS

-226 TYDGNLAPGVEVKNE
+226 TYDGALAVGVEVKNE

-253 EDGKVIVVKDGYV
+253 EDDKVIVVKDGFV
-266 DEVREIENET
+266 DE
-276 IKEKPKG
+276 IKEV
-283 KEEKSAEMAEE
+283 EVDVIEEMADE
-294 KPQEKPASEMP
+294 KPQDNVEDKPQDNA
-305 EKKPEEKPNE
+305 EEKPNE
-315 VEELKKLVD
+315 VEELKKLID
-324 EHAALLKEL
+324 EHTSLLKEL
-333 SDRLSALEELV
+333 GDRLKTLEDLV

-352 VEPIEQEFSKHFK
+352 VEPIEQEFTKQCK

>member
-1 MKDNLKYNLPTYSAL
+1 MKDNIPTYNAL
-16 ISDESE
+16 ISDDNE
-22 GVFVIS
+22 GIFVIS

-37 NWMCFKEQENIQENV
+37 NWMCFKEQENI

-80 DGTEFYIVFS
+80 DGTEYYIVFS

-156 YDEQLWQ
+156 YDDELWN
-163 MAKSGA
+163 MAKSGV

-176 GVFSTL
+176 GVFSTI
-182 RLPEQNK
+182 RYKHNK
-189 NTKNTKNNKHTKMS
+189 NIKHNKMS

-226 TYDGNLAPGVEVKNE
+226 TYDGDLAKGVEVKNE

-246 ADGEYKL
+246 DDGEYKL
-253 EDGKVIVVKDGYV
+253 DDNKIIVVKDGYV
-266 DEVREIENET
+266 EE
-276 IKEKPKG
+276 IKEV
-283 KEEKSAEMAEE
+283 EEEMAEEKPEDKKAAE
-294 KPQEKPASEMP
+294 KPQEKPADG
-305 EKKPEEKPNE
+305 KPQEDADPKPNE

-324 EHAALLKEL
+324 EHAALLAEL
-333 SDRLSALEELV
+333 SDRLKALEDLV

-352 VEPIEQEFSKHFK
+352 VEPIEQEYSKHFK

>member
-1 MKDNLKYNLPTYSAL
+1 MNQNIPTYSAI
-16 ISDESE
+16 ISDDNE
-22 GVFVIS
+22 GILVIS

-37 NWMCFKEQENIQENV
+37 NWMCFKEQENI

-112 QHDGNIIPRDKVKLV
+112 QHDGNIIPHDKVKLV

-163 MAKSGA
+163 MAKSGE

-176 GVFSTL
+176 GVFTTV
-182 RLPEQNK
+182 RYEQN
-189 NTKNTKNNKHTKMS
+189 KNNKHTKMS

-226 TYDGNLAPGVEVKNE
+226 TYDGDLAVGVEVKNE

-253 EDGKVIVVKDGYV
+253 EDDKVIVVKDGFV
-266 DEVREIENET
+266 DE
-276 IKEKPKG
+276 IKEV
-283 KEEKSAEMAEE
+283 EVDVIEEMADE
-294 KPQEKPASEMP
+294 KPQDKVEDKPQD
-305 EKKPEEKPNE
+305 KVEEKPNE
-315 VEELKKLVD
+315 VEELKKLID
-324 EHAALLKEL
+324 EHTSLLKEL
-333 SDRLSALEELV
+333 GDRLKALEDLV

-352 VEPIEQEFSKHFK
+352 VEPIEQEFTKQCK

-375 ALRK
+375 ALRN

>member
-1 MKDNLKYNLPTYSAL
+1 MNQNIPTYSAI
-16 ISDESE
+16 ISDDNE
-22 GVFVIS
+22 GILVIS

-37 NWMCFKEQENIQENV
+37 NWMCFKEQENI

-64 AGVVMVA
+64 AGVVMIA

-80 DGTEFYIVFS
+80 DGTEYYIVFS

-112 QHDGNIIPRDKVKLV
+112 QHDGNIIPHDKVKLV

-163 MAKSGA
+163 MAKSGE

-176 GVFSTL
+176 GVFTTV
-182 RLPEQNK
+182 RYEQN
-189 NTKNTKNNKHTKMS
+189 KNNKHTKMS

-226 TYDGNLAPGVEVKNE
+226 TYDGNLAVGVEVKNE

-253 EDGKVIVVKDGYV
+253 EDDKVIVVKDGLV
-266 DEVREIENET
+266 DE
-276 IKEKPKG
+276 IKEV
-283 KEEKSAEMAEE
+283 EDDVIEEMADE
-294 KPQEKPASEMP
+294 KPQDNVEDKPQDKA
-305 EKKPEEKPNE
+305 EEKPNE
-315 VEELKKLVD
+315 VEELKKLID
-324 EHAALLKEL
+324 EHTSLLKEL
-333 SDRLSALEELV
+333 GDRLKALEDLV

-352 VEPIEQEFSKHFK
+352 VEPIEQEFTKQCK

-375 ALRK
+375 ALRN

>member
-1 MKDNLKYNLPTYSAL
+1 MDKNLPTYNAL
-16 ISDESE
+16 ISDDNE
-22 GVFVIS
+22 GILVIS

-37 NWMCFKEQENIQENV
+37 NWMCFKEQENI

-80 DGTEFYIVFS
+80 DGTEYYIVFS

-156 YDEQLWQ
+156 YDDELWN
-163 MAKSGA
+163 MAKSGV

-176 GVFSTL
+176 GVFSTI
-182 RLPEQNK
+182 RYKHNK
-189 NTKNTKNNKHTKMS
+189 NIKHNKMS

-213 VQLGEVNTDKGIL
+213 VQLGEVTTDKGIL
-226 TYDGNLAPGVEVKNE
+226 TYDGDLAPGVEVKNE

-253 EDGKVIVVKDGYV
+253 EDGKIIVVKDGFV
-266 DEVREIENET
+266 DEVKEAE
-276 IKEKPKG
+276 EKPKKEDKSKG
-283 KEEKSAEMAEE
+283 KDEKPKEEKPAEMVDE
-294 KPQEKPASEMP
+294 KPQEKPAD
-305 EKKPEEKPNE
+305 EKPADEKPKEEGDAKPND
-315 VEELKKLVD
+315 VEELKKLID
-324 EHAALLKEL
+324 EHSALLTEL
-333 SDRLSALEELV
+333 SDRLKALEDLV

-352 VEPIEQEFSKHFK
+352 VEPIEQEFTKHFK

>member
-1 MKDNLKYNLPTYSAL
+1 MKDNLPTYNAL
-16 ISDESE
+16 ISDDDE
-22 GVFVIS
+22 GILVIS

-37 NWMCFKEQENIQENV
+37 NWMCFKEQENI

-80 DGTEFYIVFS
+80 DGTEYYIVFS

-156 YDEQLWQ
+156 YDDELWN
-163 MAKSGA
+163 MAKSGV

-176 GVFSTL
+176 GVFSTI
-182 RLPEQNK
+182 RYKYNK
-189 NTKNTKNNKHTKMS
+189 NIKHNKMS

-213 VQLGEVNTDKGIL
+213 VQLGEVNTDKGTL
-226 TYDGNLAPGVEVKNE
+226 TYDGDLAEGVEVKNE

-246 ADGEYKL
+246 TDGEYKI
-253 EDGKVIVVKDGYV
+253 DDDKIIVVKDGYV
-266 DEVREIENET
+266 EE
-276 IKEKPKG
+276 IKEV
-283 KEEKSAEMAEE
+283 EEEMAEDKKEDKPADE
-294 KPQEKPASEMP
+294 KPQEKPDD
-305 EKKPEEKPNE
+305 EKPKEEEDAKPNE

-324 EHAALLKEL
+324 EHATLLAEL
-333 SDRLSALEELV
+333 SDRIKALEDLV

-352 VEPIEQEFSKHFK
+352 VEPIEQEYSKHTK

>member
-1 MKDNLKYNLPTYSAL
+1 MKDNIPTYNAL
-16 ISDESE
+16 ISDETE
-22 GVFVIS
+22 GILVIS

-37 NWMCFKEQENIQENV
+37 NWMCFKEQENI

-80 DGTEFYIVFS
+80 DGSEYYIVFS

-134 AKGIKPN
+134 EKGIKPN

-156 YDEQLWQ
+156 YDDELWN
-163 MAKSGA
+163 MAKSGV

-176 GVFSTL
+176 GVFSTI
-182 RLPEQNK
+182 RYKHNK
-189 NTKNTKNNKHTKMS
+189 NIKHNKMS

-213 VQLGEVNTDKGIL
+213 VQLGEVTTDKGIL
-226 TYDGNLAPGVEVKNE
+226 TYDGELAKGVEVKNE

-246 ADGEYKL
+246 ADGEYKI
-253 EDGKVIVVKDGYV
+253 DDDKYIVVKDGYV
-266 DEVREIENET
+266 EE
-276 IKEKPKG
+276 IKEVEETMAEDKPKED
-283 KEEKSAEMAEE
+283 KPKADE
-294 KPQEKPASEMP
+294 KPQEKPAD
-305 EKKPEEKPNE
+305 EKPKDDGEAKPND

-324 EHAALLKEL
+324 EHAALLTEL
-333 SDRLSALEELV
+333 SDRLKALEDLV

-352 VEPIEQEFSKHFK
+352 VEPIEQEYSKHFK

>member
-1 MKDNLKYNLPTYSAL
+1 MEYNLPTYSAL

-37 NWMCFKEQENIQENV
+37 NWMCFKEQENI

-112 QHDGNIIPRDKVKLV
+112 QHDGNIIPHDKVKLV
-127 ELFIADE
+127 ELFIANE

-189 NTKNTKNNKHTKMS
+189 NGKNNKHTKMS

-213 VQLGEVNTDKGIL
+213 VQLGEVCTDKGIL

-266 DEVREIENET
+266 DEVREVEEEIIE
-276 IKEKPKG
+276 
-283 KEEKSAEMAEE
+283 EMAEE
-294 KPQEKPASEMP
+294 KPQKMPQEPAKEKPAK
-305 EKKPEEKPNE
+305 EKPADEKAEEKPNE

-324 EHAALLKEL
+324 EHAALLKDL
-333 SDRLSALEELV
+333 GDRLKALEDLV

-352 VEPIEQEFSKHFK
+352 VEPIEQEFTKQCK

-375 ALRK
+375 ALRD

>member
-1 MKDNLKYNLPTYSAL
+1 MNQNIPTYSAI
-16 ISDESE
+16 ISDDNE
-22 GVFVIS
+22 GILVIS

-37 NWMCFKEQENIQENV
+37 NWMCFKEQENI

-112 QHDGNIIPRDKVKLV
+112 QHDGNIIPHDKVKLV

-163 MAKSGA
+163 MAKSGE

-176 GVFSTL
+176 GVFTTV
-182 RLPEQNK
+182 RYEQN
-189 NTKNTKNNKHTKMS
+189 KNNKHTKMS

-226 TYDGNLAPGVEVKNE
+226 TYDGNLAVGVEVKNE

-253 EDGKVIVVKDGYV
+253 EDDKVIVVKDGLV
-266 DEVREIENET
+266 DE
-276 IKEKPKG
+276 IKEV
-283 KEEKSAEMAEE
+283 EDDVIEEMADE
-294 KPQEKPASEMP
+294 KPQDNVEDKPQDKA
-305 EKKPEEKPNE
+305 EEKPNE
-315 VEELKKLVD
+315 VEELKKLID
-324 EHAALLKEL
+324 EHTSLLKEL
-333 SDRLSALEELV
+333 GDRLKALEDLV

-352 VEPIEQEFSKHFK
+352 VEPIEQEFTKQCK

-375 ALRK
+375 ALRN

>member
-1 MKDNLKYNLPTYSAL
+1 MNQNIPTYSAI
-16 ISDESE
+16 ISDDNE
-22 GVFVIS
+22 GILVIS

-37 NWMCFKEQENIQENV
+37 NWMCFKEQENI

-90 KDVIKRMAEKMLD
+90 KDVIKRMAEKMLS

-112 QHDGNIIPRDKVKLV
+112 QHDGNIIPHDKVKLV

-163 MAKSGA
+163 MAKSGE

-176 GVFSTL
+176 GVFTTV
-182 RLPEQNK
+182 RYEQN
-189 NTKNTKNNKHTKMS
+189 KNNKHTKMS

-226 TYDGNLAPGVEVKNE
+226 TYDGALAVGVEVKNE

-253 EDGKVIVVKDGYV
+253 EDDKVIVVKDGFV
-266 DEVREIENET
+266 DE
-276 IKEKPKG
+276 IKEV
-283 KEEKSAEMAEE
+283 EVDVIEEMADEKPQEKPVDE
-294 KPQEKPASEMP
+294 KPQEKPAD
-305 EKKPEEKPNE
+305 EKPNE
-315 VEELKKLVD
+315 VEELKKLID
-324 EHAALLKEL
+324 EHTSLLKEL
-333 SDRLSALEELV
+333 GDRLKTLEDLV

-352 VEPIEQEFSKHFK
+352 VEPIEQEFTKQCK

-375 ALRK
+375 ALRN

>member
-1 MKDNLKYNLPTYSAL
+1 MKDNIPTYNAL
-16 ISDESE
+16 ISDDNE
-22 GVFVIS
+22 GIFVIS

-37 NWMCFKEQENIQENV
+37 NWMCFKEQENI

-80 DGTEFYIVFS
+80 DGSEYYIVFS

-134 AKGIKPN
+134 EKGIKPN

-156 YDEQLWQ
+156 YDDELWN
-163 MAKSGA
+163 MAKSGV

-176 GVFSTL
+176 GVFSTI
-182 RLPEQNK
+182 RYKHNK
-189 NTKNTKNNKHTKMS
+189 NIKHNKMS

-213 VQLGEVNTDKGIL
+213 VQLGEVTTDKGIL
-226 TYDGNLAPGVEVKNE
+226 TYDGELAKGVEVKNE

-246 ADGEYKL
+246 ADGEYKI
-253 EDGKVIVVKDGYV
+253 DDDKYIVVKDGYV
-266 DEVREIENET
+266 EEIKEVEET
-276 IKEKPKG
+276 MAEEKPKED
-283 KEEKSAEMAEE
+283 KPKADE
-294 KPQEKPASEMP
+294 KPQEKPAD
-305 EKKPEEKPNE
+305 EKPKDDGEAKPND

-324 EHAALLKEL
+324 EHAALLTEL
-333 SDRLSALEELV
+333 SDRLKALEDLV

-352 VEPIEQEFSKHFK
+352 VEPIEQEYSKHFK